1 MPVADITVH
10 PDQTVRIT
18 SPAGFPVREDVAF
31 TNLRGAE
38 RGSEVRWAKR
48 EIKKLQEPLRK
59 ILEPGEVVLY
69 LARGQIMPG
78 KLQRY
83 TQGTQSHYLAP
94 AALILTN
101 RRLLHLSLKWNGR
114 WNRNLRSA
122 HWGDV
127 KEAHVTSLL
136 YGRLHLE
143 YRQGSKET
151 YWRIPKNAAK
161 KIQLL
166 LDVLLPAPDGETS
179 PALAMASFCP
189 DCVAALS
196 PGVYQCRQC
205 GLKFK
210 NGKTLLLHALLVPG
224 GAYFYVGLDLF
235 GVAHAAVD
243 VAILSSMIVWALAA
257 VGRVQPRLRAGTPAT
272 KFTYVAVVAFLL
284 SALVFDVC
292 MSIKVARNAIRT
304 FIPNA

>member
-1 MPVADITVH
+1 MPVAEITVH
-10 PDQTVRIT
+10 PNQPVRIA
-18 SPAGFPVREDVAF
+18 SPWGFPVREDIAF
-31 TNLRGAE
+31 TDLHGVE
-38 RGSEVRWAKR
+38 RGGDVRWAKQA
-48 EIKKLQEPLRK
+48 IKKLQEPLRK

-69 LARGQIMPG
+69 LTRGQIMPG

-83 TQGTQSHYLAP
+83 TQGTQSHHLAP

-127 KEAHVTSLL
+127 KEGHVTSLL

-151 YWRIPKNAAK
+151 YWRIPKSAAK

-166 LDVLLPAPDGETS
+166 LDVLLPESAGETS
-179 PALAMASFCP
+179 AALAMVSFCP
-189 DCVAALS
+189 ECLAALS

-210 NGKTLLLHALLVPG
+210 DEKTLLLHAFLIPG

-235 GVAHAAVD
+235 GVAHAVVD
-243 VAILSSMIVWALAA
+243 VAIVSSMVIWTLATI
-257 VGRVQPRLRAGTPAT
+257 GKVQPHLRAGAPPT
-272 KFTYVAVVAFLL
+272 KFTYAAAVTFLL
-284 SALVFDVC
+284 STLVFDIC

-304 FIPNA
+304 FIPNS